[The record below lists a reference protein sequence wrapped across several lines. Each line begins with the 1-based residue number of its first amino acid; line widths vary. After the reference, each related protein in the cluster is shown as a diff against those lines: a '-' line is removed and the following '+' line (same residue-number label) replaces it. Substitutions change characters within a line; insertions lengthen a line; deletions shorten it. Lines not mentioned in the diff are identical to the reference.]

1 MKNFT
6 QKFIGLLA
14 LVFTMIFTVN
24 SQSTISL
31 PTPTYQYAPIE
42 DEWGLCVDVNG
53 NVNGNVYVRITDEN
67 GNRLNENSW
76 NGASLEHSLESGFPN
91 ESMSSFTISPG
102 SYNYYVEAGGMGE
115 CFELSPLWSIVVNG
129 NTIVSGEGVFGLTGS
144 FIVEEP

>member
-14 LVFTMIFTVN
+14 LVFTMIFAVN

-31 PTPTYQYAPIE
+31 PTPTYQYAPII
-42 DEWGLCVDVNG
+42 DEWGMCVDVNG

-76 NGASLEHSLESGFPN
+76 NGASLEHSLEYGFLM
-91 ESMSSFTISPG
+91 SMSSFTISPG

-115 CFELSPLWSIVVNG
+115 CFELSPLGYS
-129 NTIVSGEGVFGLTGS
+129 SR
-144 FIVEEP
+144 